1 MSVRIFSIEQ
11 LNTLSNEA
19 KHSVRARQYHNIH
32 ETYEES
38 CQRLF
43 NAIEVNSYIRP
54 HRHSLDPKT
63 ETLIAVRGVFAL
75 ITFYDDGRVE
85 KTVRFGTE
93 KYQNDKSNSV
103 GVELQ
108 PGTWHTI
115 LALVSDSILFELK
128 AGPFNPQ
135 AAKEFALWAPE
146 ENSPEKAQVYLQK
159 LYSMIWK

>member
-1 MSVRIFSIEQ
+1 MSVTVFFTDH
-11 LNTLSNEA
+11 LNALSCEA
-19 KHSVRARQYHNIH
+19 KQSVRARQHHNIH

-43 NAIEVNSYIRP
+43 NAIQVNSYIRP

-75 ITFYDDGRVE
+75 ITFYDDGCVE
-85 KTVRFGTE
+85 KIVRFGTE

-146 ENSPEKAQVYLQK
+146 EDCPEEAQAYLQT
-159 LYSMIWK
+159 LHSMV